1 MDFISVPEATEN
13 LTERQ
18 IREVNRLRRRLLQG
32 DRSGQFDTNRR
43 VKIAM
48 AVALDKA
55 AVRSVIEWGC
65 GYHPLQPFLHQLDE
79 FVGVDLDPE
88 VVEEGTRTSAG
99 RCIHTDEV
107 ATRLAGS
114 RFDAIVSV
122 FVFHFKLPV
131 RHIEQMIELIG
142 EDGFIFA
149 NVYRRSPESRYKL
162 LSAFE
167 ERGLQ
172 VTYCADPTSAVSE
185 HEFWFIAKPEKAATT
200 GRTVLDAVAAAMNP
214 DAAEK

>member
-1 MDFISVPEATEN
+1 
-13 LTERQ
+13 
-18 IREVNRLRRRLLQG
+18 LQG

-200 GRTVLDAVAAAMNP
+200 GRAVLDAVAAAMNP